1 MQAKLASASEEDDLR
16 QALEAE
22 IAQNAE
28 QTRESLRSD
37 LRQYE
42 SRLDELQARA
52 DDPAVANE
60 IAATRAEINR
70 IEVLLD
76 DLSTRVDCASLA
88 ARTSV
93 RTLVV
98 PSRSSL
104 EVPDETIVLSVG
116 RLRDNKIDTVSI
128 NARAA
133 VDEPIST
140 RVVGAVRIGTS
151 VEFRHETSDYI
162 ATFTHATRRFLN
174 SALINVE
181 LRASPVE
188 LAECR

>member
-1 MQAKLASASEEDDLR
+1 MIAGMNRNDTPPQI
-16 QALEAE
+16 QAE
-22 IAQNAE
+22 IRLPTA
-28 QTRESLRSD
+28 D
-37 LRQYE
+37 LKEDLPFFTKRLGF
-42 SRLDELQARA
+42 RLDEIFPA

-60 IAATRAEINR
+60 IAATRAEIDR
-70 IEVLLD
+70 IEVLLS

-98 PSRSSL
+98 PARSSL
-104 EVPDETIVLSVG
+104 EVPDETIVLSIG

-133 VDEPIST
+133 LDEPIST